1 MSARRVDC
9 MLTCWLDMVDRVMAA
24 VVGEVAGR
32 KGDGKE
38 ECGSAGRRASGCGA
52 TGRRDAT
59 RKSRPVPHA

>member
-1 MSARRVDC
+1 MSALHVDC
-9 MLTCWLDMVDRVMAA
+9 VLTCWLDMVDRVVAA
-24 VVGEVAGR
+24 VVDEVAER

-52 TGRRDAT
+52 RGQRDAT